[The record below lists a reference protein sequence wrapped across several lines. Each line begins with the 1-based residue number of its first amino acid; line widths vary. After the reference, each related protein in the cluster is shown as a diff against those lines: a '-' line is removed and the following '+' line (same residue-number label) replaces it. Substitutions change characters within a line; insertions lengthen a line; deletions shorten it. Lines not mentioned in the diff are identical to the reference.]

1 MYRAFNSHCEDFGLK
16 TKVRSHYLVV
26 RFTMSIDT
34 DLEFSPTTITTKTA
48 ISNVYRVLF
57 KDQVLCFNWV
67 GVLIL
72 TETYEEGVI

>member
-1 MYRAFNSHCEDFGLK
+1 
-16 TKVRSHYLVV
+16 
-26 RFTMSIDT
+26 MSIDT
-34 DLEFSPTTITTKTA
+34 DMEFSPTTITTKTA